1 MPIRSI
7 LVKYGIYLVLIF
19 LLIFFATASDAF
31 LSVNNLLNILRQVS
45 IVGIVAVGMTFVIL
59 TAGIDL
65 SIGSIIGV
73 SAVLGAKLML
83 FGINPV
89 LACAITLVAG
99 IVIGLINT
107 YFIHEIQ
114 IPALI
119 VTLATLTALRGLA
132 YIITGGL
139 PVYGL
144 PEGYS
149 VVGQGYFLGV
159 PVPVIIMIVCFVVG
173 YIVLEKTRF
182 GRYIYGVGSNEE
194 ASRLSGVNV
203 RKVKYIAYC
212 LSGLLSAVAGLVLL
226 SRVNSGQPTAGSG
239 YELDVIIGVVLGG
252 VSMNGGEG
260 RISGVI
266 TGILIMGVLT
276 NGMILL
282 NISEYYQLVVKG
294 AVLLLA
300 VSLDYITKK
309 RRVKVANTSA

>member
-1 MPIRSI
+1 MPIRAI
-7 LVKYGIYLVLIF
+7 LVKYGIYIVLLLLVL
-19 LLIFFATASDAF
+19 FFSVASDAF
-31 LSVNNLLNILRQVS
+31 LSVDNLLNILRQVS

-73 SAVLGAKLML
+73 SAVLAAKLML
-83 FGINPV
+83 FGVHPALAFV
-89 LACAITLVAG
+89 LTLVAG
-99 IVIGLINT
+99 IVIGLVNT

-119 VTLATLTALRGLA
+119 VTLATLTALRGIA

-149 VVGQGYFLGV
+149 FIGQGYVMGI
-159 PVPVIIMIVCFVVG
+159 PVPVILMLSCFAVG
-173 YIVLEKTRF
+173 YFVLEKTRF
-182 GRYIYGVGSNEE
+182 GRYVYGVGSNEE

-203 RKVKYIAYC
+203 RKIKYIAYC
-212 LSGLLSAVAGLVLL
+212 LSGFLSALAGLVLL
-226 SRVNSGQPTAGSG
+226 SRVNSGQPTAGTG

-300 VSLDYITKK
+300 VSLDYVSKK
-309 RRVKVANTSA
+309 RRVKVAHT

>member
-1 MPIRSI
+1 MAIRSALI
-7 LVKYGIYLVLIF
+7 KYGIYFVLLF
-19 LLIFFATASDAF
+19 LIVFFSFASDAF

-45 IVGIVAVGMTFVIL
+45 IIGIVAVGMTYVIL

-73 SAVLGAKLML
+73 SAVLAAKLML
-83 FGINPV
+83 FGMNPF
-89 LACAITLVAG
+89 LACLITL
-99 IVIGLINT
+99 IVGVIIGLINT

-114 IPALI
+114 IPPLI
-119 VTLATLTALRGLA
+119 VTLATLTALRGIA

-149 VVGQGYFLGV
+149 FIGQGYVLGV
-159 PVPVIIMIVCFVVG
+159 PVPVIIMVICFIAG

-182 GRYIYGVGSNEE
+182 GRYVYGVGSNEE
-194 ASRLSGVNV
+194 ASRLSGINV
-203 RKVKYIAYC
+203 RKVKYIVYS
-212 LSGLLSAVAGLVLL
+212 LSGFLSALAGLVLL
-226 SRVNSGQPTAGSG
+226 SRVNSGQPTAGTS

-252 VSMNGGEG
+252 VSMNGGAG

-294 AVLLLA
+294 GVLLLA
-300 VSLDYITKK
+300 VSLDYISKK
-309 RRVKVANTSA
+309 RRVKVANT

>member
-1 MPIRSI
+1 MAIRSALI
-7 LVKYGIYLVLIF
+7 KYGIYFVLLF
-19 LLIFFATASDAF
+19 LILFFSVASDAF

-45 IVGIVAVGMTFVIL
+45 IIGIVAVGMTYVIL

-73 SAVLGAKLML
+73 SAVLAAKLML
-83 FGINPV
+83 FGMNPF
-89 LACAITLVAG
+89 LACIITLIVG
-99 IVIGLINT
+99 IIIGLMNT

-114 IPALI
+114 IPPLI
-119 VTLATLTALRGLA
+119 VTLATLTALRGIA

-149 VVGQGYFLGV
+149 IVGQGYFLGI
-159 PVPVIIMIVCFVVG
+159 PVPVIVMIVCFVAG

-182 GRYIYGVGSNEE
+182 GRYVYGVGSNEE

-212 LSGLLSAVAGLVLL
+212 LSGFLSALAGLVLL
-226 SRVNSGQPTAGSG
+226 SRVNSGQPTAGTG

-294 AVLLLA
+294 GVLLLA
-300 VSLDYITKK
+300 VSLDYMTKK
-309 RRVKVANTSA
+309 RRVKVATT

>member
-1 MPIRSI
+1 VLLL
-7 LVKYGIYLVLIF
+7 LV
-19 LLIFFATASDAF
+19 FFFSVASDAF
-31 LSVNNLLNILRQVS
+31 LSVDNLLNILRQVS

-73 SAVLGAKLML
+73 SAVLAAKLML
-83 FGINPV
+83 FGVHPALAFV
-89 LACAITLVAG
+89 LTLVAG
-99 IVIGLINT
+99 IVIGLVNT

-119 VTLATLTALRGLA
+119 VTLATLTALRGIA

-149 VVGQGYFLGV
+149 FIGQGYVMGI
-159 PVPVIIMIVCFVVG
+159 PVPVILMLACFAVG
-173 YIVLEKTRF
+173 YFVLEKTRF
-182 GRYIYGVGSNEE
+182 GRYVYGVGSNEE

-203 RKVKYIAYC
+203 RKIKYIAYC
-212 LSGLLSAVAGLVLL
+212 LSGFLSALAGLVLL
-226 SRVNSGQPTAGSG
+226 SRVNSGQPTAGTG

-300 VSLDYITKK
+300 VSLDYVSKK
-309 RRVKVANTSA
+309 RRVKVAHT